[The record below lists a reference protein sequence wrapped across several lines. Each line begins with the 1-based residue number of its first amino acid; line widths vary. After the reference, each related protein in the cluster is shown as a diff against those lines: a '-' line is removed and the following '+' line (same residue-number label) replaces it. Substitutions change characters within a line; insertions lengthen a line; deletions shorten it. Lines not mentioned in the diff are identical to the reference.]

1 MHWQLPDSIHDA
13 LPGDA
18 ARLETHRRRLLD
30 LFRAHGY
37 ELVMPPLIEYL
48 DSLSTGVGRDL
59 NLRTFK
65 LTDQSS
71 GRTLGVR
78 ADMTP
83 QVARI
88 DAQLLNR
95 SGVSRLCY
103 CASVLHTL
111 PDSLMATREPLQLGA
126 ELYGHAGLE
135 AETEIIALLARALE
149 AAALPAARIE
159 ISHMG
164 LFRALADEAGIA
176 PEQETRIFAL
186 LQSKNVPY
194 LQECCAHLAAD
205 MREAI
210 LALTTL
216 YGDTQTVLEAARA
229 RLPALPAVRTA
240 LDEIQTLTHTLRALP
255 IGLDLADLRG
265 YHYHSGIMFAA
276 YVPQAPAAI
285 ARGGRYDRVGEAFGR
300 GRPAVGFSL
309 DLRQVL
315 RYAAHET
322 RGLRAILAPQQAPE
336 DAQLAALIEELRG
349 QGEAVLTALP
359 GHSRQSWREA
369 GCEREIVQRNGSWCV
384 VPFADL

>member
-18 ARLETHRRRLLD
+18 ARLEALRRRLLD

-48 DSLSTGVGRDL
+48 DSLTTGVGRDL
-59 NLRTFK
+59 RLRTFK

-135 AETEIIALLARALE
+135 AETEIITLLARALE
-149 AAALPAARIE
+149 QANLPAARIE

-164 LFRALADEAGIA
+164 LFRALADEAGIS
-176 PEQETRIFAL
+176 PEQEARIFAL
-186 LQSKNVPY
+186 LQTKNVPY
-194 LQECCAHLAAD
+194 LQECCAELPAA

-210 LALTTL
+210 LALPAL

-229 RLPALPAVRTA
+229 RLPALPAVRAA
-240 LDEIQTLTHTLRALP
+240 LDEIQTLTHTLRDLP

-315 RYAAHET
+315 RHCSEQAH
-322 RGLRAILAPQQAPE
+322 GLRAILAPQDAG
-336 DAQLAALIEELRG
+336 DAQLAALVEELRG

-369 GCEREIVQRNGSWCV
+369 GCEREIVQRNGNWCV
-384 VPFADL
+384 VPLQDH